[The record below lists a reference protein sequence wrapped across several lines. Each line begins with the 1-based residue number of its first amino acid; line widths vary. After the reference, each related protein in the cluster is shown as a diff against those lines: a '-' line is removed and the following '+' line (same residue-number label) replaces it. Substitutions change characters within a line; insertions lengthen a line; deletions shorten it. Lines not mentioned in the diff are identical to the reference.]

1 MVRVDVPVACRHASR
16 PRRASPRGR
25 EPRRVPRPS
34 FRGGDDPRRGS
45 AACPRGSGPPS
56 GRHLARR
63 QRARGLRRADEPT
76 SRRRAGPVATLTGC
90 AAGRAHP
97 TRLGHTRGRRVRRHV
112 RPGGL
117 QRLLAA
123 GRRPVVALLRRL
135 HGHRCPGD
143 TPDTGCLCPGEPF
156 SRRTQ
161 PEGRPRPVLGRRA
174 RRRRRDQRHLP
185 RRAGRSPDPTRG
197 RTPDRRKLCSPG
209 RLRDSLVVPGRGQL
223 RPVRRAPGT
232 RGGRT
237 PVHHPLRGCVATLG
251 PPRLGLNRAAAVCN
265 GGGGAGRPRH
275 RDGNAGRPRSRC
287 SCLPTT
293 ARRSRLRRRA
303 RAWRCGRG
311 TTGRG

>member
-1 MVRVDVPVACRHASR
+1 MVRVDVPVAGRLESR
-16 PRRASPRGR
+16 SRRASARGR
-25 EPRRVPRPS
+25 EPRRVPGPS
-34 FRGGDDPRRGS
+34 FRGGDGPRRGS

-90 AAGRAHP
+90 TAGRAHP
-97 TRLGHTRGRRVRRHV
+97 TRHGHARGRGVRRDV

-135 HGHRCPGD
+135 HGHRRPGD
-143 TPDTGCLCPGEPF
+143 TAGTRCLRPGEPV
-156 SRRTQ
+156 SRRSQ

-185 RRAGRSPDPTRG
+185 RRAWPITGSHRRTNARPPGTVFIWTATGLARRAWSRSAPTRSPRPGCSWRTDP
-197 RTPDRRKLCSPG
+197 
-209 RLRDSLVVPGRGQL
+209 
-223 RPVRRAPGT
+223 RAPPPS
-232 RGGRT
+232 RMQRHCGG
-237 PVHHPLRGCVATLG
+237 AS
-251 PPRLGLNRAAAVCN
+251 LGLSRAAAACN
-265 GGGGAGRPRH
+265 GGGGAGRPRR

-293 ARRSRLRRRA
+293 ARRSRPRRRA